1 MNKITLAI
9 DVMGGDGG
17 PETTIEGVSL
27 ATKLYPDVKFKLFG
41 DKKKSENSIS
51 KFNLEKNIEFVHTTE
66 FIKSKHRQSEEIV
79 TMIEEMFKLNE

>member
-1 MNKITLAI
+1 MSKITLAI

-27 ATKLYPDVKFKLFG
+27 ASKLYPEVKFKLFG
-41 DKKKSENSIS
+41 DKKSEKLIS

-66 FIKSKHRQSEEIV
+66 LSSLTTNQ
-79 TMIEEMFKLNE
+79 

>member
-1 MNKITLAI
+1 MSKITLAI

-41 DKKKSENSIS
+41 DKRKSENLIS
-51 KFNLEKNIEFVHTTE
+51 NLN
-66 FIKSKHRQSEEIV
+66 
-79 TMIEEMFKLNE
+79 

>member
-1 MNKITLAI
+1 
-9 DVMGGDGG
+9 MGGDGG

-41 DKKKSENSIS
+41 DKRKSENLIS

-66 FIKSKHRQSEEIV
+66 FIKSNDQPVNALR
-79 TMIEEMFKLNE
+79 KLKKIKY